1 MSPRSHLFIRSRT
14 MSLIVVINPKGGAGK
29 STLSTNIA
37 GYFAAQGHAVRL
49 GDADPQ
55 QSSSLWLSLRPA
67 SANPITHWPV
77 EPDALT
83 KPPKGPGHVVL
94 DTPAGLSGRALKDVL
109 KMADKVVVPLQ
120 ASIFDMYATRG
131 FLDTLAQSRHAERL
145 DVGIVGMRVDERTL
159 AADQFNAFVASLD
172 LPLAGTL
179 RDTQNYV
186 HLAVNGLSLFDVAPS
201 RMERDLTQWAP
212 ICEWLLPTV

>member
-1 MSPRSHLFIRSRT
+1 

-37 GYFAAQGHAVRL
+37 GYLAAQGHTVRL

-55 QSSSLWLSLRPA
+55 KSSSLWLSLRPA
-67 SANPITHWPV
+67 HARPIAEWKV
-77 EPDALT
+77 DPDDLA
-83 KPPKGPGHVVL
+83 KPPKEAGHVVL

-120 ASIFDMYATRG
+120 ASIFDMYATRD
-131 FLDTLAQSRHAERL
+131 FLDTLAKSRHADRL

-159 AADQFNAFVASLD
+159 AAEQFSNFVSSLD
-172 LPLAGTL
+172 LPLVGTL

-186 HLAVNGLSLFDVAPS
+186 HLAVSGLSVFDVHTS
-201 RMERDLTQWAP
+201 RTERDLEQWQP
-212 ICEWLLPTV
+212 ICQWLSQPV

>member
-1 MSPRSHLFIRSRT
+1 MSV
-14 MSLIVVINPKGGAGK
+14 IVVVNPKGGAGK
-29 STLSTNIA
+29 STLATNIA
-37 GYFAAQGHAVRL
+37 GFLASRGQAVRL

-67 SANPITHWPV
+67 SATPITAWPV
-77 EPDALT
+77 DPEALA
-83 KPPKGPGHVVL
+83 KPPKGEGHVVL
-94 DTPAGLSGRALKDVL
+94 DTPAGLSGKALKEVL

-159 AADQFNAFVASLD
+159 AADQFHAFIASLD

-186 HLAVNGLSLFDVAPS
+186 HLAVGGLSLFDVSAS
-201 RMERDLTQWAP
+201 RMERDLVQWAS
-212 ICEWLLPTV
+212 ICEWLAPTT

>member
-1 MSPRSHLFIRSRT
+1 

-29 STLSTNIA
+29 STLATNIA
-37 GYFAAQGHAVRL
+37 GYLASQGHAVRL

-55 QSSSLWLSLRPA
+55 QSSNLWLSLRPA
-67 SANPITHWPV
+67 TANPITAWSVDP
-77 EPDALT
+77 EALV
-83 KPPKGPGHVVL
+83 KPPKSAGHVVL
-94 DTPAGLSGRALKDVL
+94 DTPAGLTGRSLKDVL

-131 FLDTLAQSRHAERL
+131 FLDTLAKSRHAERL

-159 AADQFNAFVASLD
+159 AADQFTAFVASLD

-186 HLAVNGLSLFDVAPS
+186 HLAVGGLSLFDVAPS
-201 RMERDLTQWAP
+201 RMERDLAQWAS
-212 ICEWLLPTV
+212 ICKWLSLPA

>member
-1 MSPRSHLFIRSRT
+1 

-29 STLSTNIA
+29 STLATNIA
-37 GYFAAQGHAVRL
+37 GFLASQGHTVRL

-67 SANPITHWPV
+67 TANPIAAWSV
-77 EPDALT
+77 DPDALV
-83 KPPKGPGHVVL
+83 KPPKSAGHVVL
-94 DTPAGLSGRALKDVL
+94 DTPAGLSGKSLKEVL

-131 FLDTLAQSRHAERL
+131 FLDALAKSRHAERL

-159 AADQFNAFVASLD
+159 AADQFNAFVESLD

-186 HLAVNGLSLFDVAPS
+186 HLAVSGLSVFDVAPS
-201 RMERDLTQWAP
+201 RVERDLVQWAP
-212 ICEWLLPTV
+212 ICKWLAVPA

>member
-1 MSPRSHLFIRSRT
+1 

-37 GYFAAQGHAVRL
+37 GFLASKGHVVRL

-67 SANPITHWPV
+67 TANPIAAWSV
-77 EPDALT
+77 DPDALE
-83 KPPKGPGHVVL
+83 KPPKSADHVVL
-94 DTPAGLSGRALKDVL
+94 DTPAGLSGKALKEVL

-120 ASIFDMYATRG
+120 ASIFDMYATRS
-131 FLDTLAQSRHAERL
+131 FLDALAKSRHAERL

-159 AADQFNAFVASLD
+159 AADQFHTFVQSLD

-186 HLAVNGLSLFDVAPS
+186 HLAVSGLSVFDVAPS
-201 RMERDLTQWAP
+201 RVERDLAQWAP
-212 ICEWLLPTV
+212 ICEWLSRAT